1 MGRKKYI
8 FVQVSDKIFR
18 SDAWAAFFDKMK
30 EDEDVILTRVGS
42 PKAATAKVL
51 EACQSV
57 RHGSFCVYLQWHL
70 GQGDID
76 FGQVISLET
85 CRGSR
90 DLARF
95 VYSGFGNMILGEGVK
110 NKLNCDYNAL
120 EIERHPGMKALVEL
134 HDASGK
140 KCVPVIFRPMSE
152 RNKRTNEN
160 FNDPGRMRIMGTMLA
175 QQCVRYIE
183 RSA

>member
-8 FVQVSDKIFR
+8 FVQVSDKILR
-18 SDAWAAFFDKMK
+18 SDAWTAFFDKMN

-42 PKAATAKVL
+42 PKAATAKVV

-70 GQGDID
+70 GRGDID

-95 VYSGFGNMILGEGVK
+95 VYSGFNSMILGEGVK
-110 NKLNCDYNAL
+110 DKLNCDYNAL
-120 EIERHPGMKALVEL
+120 EIERHPGMKELVEL
-134 HDASGK
+134 HNASGK

-152 RNKRTNEN
+152 RHKRTSEN

>member
-8 FVQVSDKIFR
+8 FVQVSDKIYK
-18 SDAWAAFFDKMK
+18 SEAWASFGGKVG
-30 EDEDVILTRVGS
+30 EDQDVILTRVGS
-42 PKAATAKVL
+42 PKAATDRVV

-70 GQGDID
+70 GRGDVEL
-76 FGQVISLET
+76 GQVISLGS

-95 VYSGFGNMILGEGVK
+95 VYSGLNSMVLGEGVQSK
-110 NKLNCDYNAL
+110 INCDYNDL
-120 EIERHPGMKALVEL
+120 EIERHPGMQDIVSL
-134 HDASGK
+134 HNASGK
-140 KCVPVIFRPMSE
+140 KCAPVIFRPMSE
-152 RNKRTNEN
+152 RNRKANEN

-175 QQCVRYIE
+175 QQCIRFIE
-183 RSA
+183 RYA

>member
-18 SDAWAAFFDKMK
+18 SDAWSAFSGKMSEDK
-30 EDEDVILTRVGS
+30 DVILTRVSS
-42 PKAATAKVL
+42 PKAATDRVV
-51 EACQSV
+51 EACQGV

-70 GQGDID
+70 GRGDMD

-95 VYSGFGNMILGEGVK
+95 VYSGFNSMILGEGVK
-110 NKLNCDYNAL
+110 DKLNCDYNAL
-120 EIERHPGMKALVEL
+120 EIDRHPGMKELVEL
-134 HDASGK
+134 HNASGK
-140 KCVPVIFRPMSE
+140 KCVPVVFRPMSE
-152 RNKRTNEN
+152 RHKRTNEN

-175 QQCVRYIE
+175 QQCIRYIE